1 MQKVCKIKF
10 PMQWAEG
17 NLIKFQSKL
26 LKNNKDIFEEKVEA
40 DMVLAFS
47 TMKVSVV
54 ISFQMDKQIDPSS
67 ASSNFS
73 DGQGTAE
80 FCGVELN
87 LQYSSGG
94 LEEPVL
100 QGWVAMKHFFFF
112 FARVFA
118 RSVTVT

>member
-54 ISFQMDKQIDPSS
+54 ISFQMDKQI
-67 ASSNFS
+67 N
-73 DGQGTAE
+73 GR
-80 FCGVELN
+80 
-87 LQYSSGG
+87 
-94 LEEPVL
+94 EEKVHTHAFMHM
-100 QGWVAMKHFFFF
+100 QM
-112 FARVFA
+112 
-118 RSVTVT
+118 